1 MPITPTEKIWMDGEF
16 VDWADATR
24 MPGGMYR
31 NQMWFPYPGGNVV
44 LCQGMCGQMIYV
56 NRAAEVV
63 AAKLSTQ
70 PDSQDPQT
78 LFDTLR
84 AFDAVAHELAGI
96 AS

>member
-1 MPITPTEKIWMDGEF
+1 
-16 VDWADATR
+16 
-24 MPGGMYR
+24 
-31 NQMWFPYPGGNVV
+31 

-70 PDSQDPQT
+70 PDSEGPQT
-78 LFDTLR
+78 LLDTLR
-84 AFDAVAHELAGI
+84 AFHAVADELAGI